1 MRAGMAATVNSHLY
15 MHSIMIPHS
24 RFTASRRVPAFTL
37 IEVLAVIVIVAGL
50 MVVTAPAIQGAMQAS
65 RLRDAADLAFN
76 QIAEAQQLALMA
88 DTETEVRIYAAKD
101 SASPETLPQLR
112 KIELYAL
119 RPSADGSDN
128 SQNFEPVGRGVTL
141 HPSMIISRE
150 AKHTSLISLGFQSD
164 EQARKGQYLAFR
176 FHPDGSTNLATGQE
190 WFLTVIDEQ
199 ASAQKKLNNFITLQV
214 DAVTGRLRTFQPGA

>member
-1 MRAGMAATVNSHLY
+1 MSF
-15 MHSIMIPHS
+15 HS
-24 RFTASRRVPAFTL
+24 RFTIPRRAPAFTL

-50 MVVTAPAIQGAMQAS
+50 MVVTAPAIQGAMKAS

-101 SASPETLPQLR
+101 IVSPESLPQLR

-119 RPSADGSDN
+119 RPSADGSGND
-128 SQNFEPVGRGVTL
+128 QNFEPVGRGVTL

-164 EQARKGQYLAFR
+164 ERANKGQYLAFR
-176 FHPDGSTNLATGQE
+176 FHPDGSTNLGAGQE
-190 WFLTVIDEQ
+190 WFLTVVDEQ
-199 ASAQKKLNNFITLQV
+199 ATALKRHTNFITVQV
-214 DAVTGRLRTFQPGA
+214 DPVTGRLRTFQPGA